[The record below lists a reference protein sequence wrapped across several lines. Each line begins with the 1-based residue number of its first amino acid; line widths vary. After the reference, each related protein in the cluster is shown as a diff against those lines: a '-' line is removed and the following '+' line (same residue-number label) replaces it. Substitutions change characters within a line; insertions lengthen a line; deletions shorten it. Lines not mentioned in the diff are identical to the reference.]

1 LNISVYT
8 CINNNDWSDI
18 MQTRVAKWGNSQ
30 GIRLTKALLDAL
42 DLKTNDRVSVS
53 VVDKTLV
60 VTPDPEHD
68 INWYLE
74 GYDICNR
81 PNDYDWGESA
91 GREIWD

>member
-1 LNISVYT
+1 
-8 CINNNDWSDI
+8 

-42 DLKTNDRVSVS
+42 NLKTNDRVSVS
-53 VVDKTLV
+53 IVNNSLV
-60 VTPDPEHD
+60 VTPEPEHD

-74 GYDICNR
+74 GYDAENR
-81 PNDYDWGESA
+81 PNDCDWGEPM